1 MKKIIL
7 FLILL
12 ILIFLGYFTFFYKTV
27 EAPKLEKNNEDKVIK
42 TSIVSTSTKEI
53 SKDFYN
59 VKFVFPITDNQKIN
73 SEINKQVELIVYD
86 FEKDALEFGP
96 LPSDIERPY
105 TLFADFESYLYEEYK
120 NFVFLISVDFGGAH
134 PNHFYKTLTF
144 DKDDNVILLEQFL
157 SSKFSNIDY
166 LSKISELSRNKLKL
180 KLGPDLNLEMLENG
194 TEPKL
199 ENFRNFYIT
208 DSEIVFLFEPY
219 AVAPYSSSNQE
230 ARISFSEIF

>member
-12 ILIFLGYFTFFYKTV
+12 TLIVLGYFTFFYKTA
-27 EAPKLEKNNEDKVIK
+27 EAPKLENNNEDKVIK

-96 LPSDIERPY
+96 LPSDVERPY
-105 TLFADFESYLYEEYK
+105 TLFADFESYLYEEYN

-144 DKDDNVILLEQFL
+144 DKDDNVVLLDQFL
-157 SSKFSNIDY
+157 NNKFSNIDA
-166 LSKISELSRNKLKL
+166 LSKISELSRNKLKA
-180 KLGPDLNLEMLENG
+180 KLGQDLNLEMLESG

-219 AVAPYSSSNQE
+219 AVAPYVLSTQE
-230 ARISFSEIF
+230 VKIGFSEIF